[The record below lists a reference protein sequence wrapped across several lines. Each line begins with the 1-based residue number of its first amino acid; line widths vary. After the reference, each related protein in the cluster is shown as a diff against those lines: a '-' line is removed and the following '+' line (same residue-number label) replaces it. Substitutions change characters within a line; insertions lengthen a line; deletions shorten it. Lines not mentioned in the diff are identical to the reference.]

1 MSIGERLRQ
10 IRQIHNIS
18 ARKLAEELEVD
29 PSTISKIENNQALP
43 SIELL
48 FKICEYFKITPADF
62 FDDVSNKEMTPEI
75 QELVLLAKKL
85 PKEDLKLLQQIAKRL
100 NK

>member
-1 MSIGERLRQ
+1 VNIGERLRQ
-10 IRQIHNIS
+10 IRQIYNIS
-18 ARKLAEELEVD
+18 AKKLARELEVD

-48 FKICEYFKITPADF
+48 LKICEYFKITPADF
-62 FDDVSNKEMTPEI
+62 FDNVSRETTPEI

-85 PKEDLKLLQQIAKRL
+85 PQEDLKLLQQIAKRL

>member
-1 MSIGERLRQ
+1 VNIGERLRQ

-18 ARKLAEELEVD
+18 AKKLARELEVD

-48 FKICEYFKITPADF
+48 LKICEYFKITPADF
-62 FDDVSNKEMTPEI
+62 FDNVSRETTPEI

-85 PKEDLKLLQQIAKRL
+85 PQEDLKLLQQIAKRL

>member
-1 MSIGERLRQ
+1 MNIGERLRQ
-10 IRQIHNIS
+10 IRQIYNIS
-18 ARKLAEELEVD
+18 AKKLARELEVD

-48 FKICEYFKITPADF
+48 LKICEYFKITPADF
-62 FDDVSNKEMTPEI
+62 FDNVSRETTPEI

-85 PKEDLKLLQQIAKRL
+85 PQEDLKLLQQIAKRL